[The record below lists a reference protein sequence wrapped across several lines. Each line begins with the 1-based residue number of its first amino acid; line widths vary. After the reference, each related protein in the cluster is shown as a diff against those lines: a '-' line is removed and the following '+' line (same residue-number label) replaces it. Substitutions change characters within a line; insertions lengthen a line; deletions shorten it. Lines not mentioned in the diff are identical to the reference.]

1 MHVVMN
7 GIPFLLFMGKGRHYF
22 EFSTLSEKWTLREGG
37 GSGRDAKRLRNC
49 TEIKI
54 RWEDALKTL
63 LISGR
68 QLMTCWQNILQASFF
83 EEMGRMDQFTAFGA
97 ASITNHSF

>member
-1 MHVVMN
+1 MDA
-7 GIPFLLFMGKGRHYF
+7 K
-22 EFSTLSEKWTLREGG
+22 GG

-68 QLMTCWQNILQASFF
+68 QLMTCWQTSFKLRFSRKWAEWINLQPL
-83 EEMGRMDQFTAFGA
+83 GLLP
-97 ASITNHSF
+97 